1 MTNEVQTRA
10 SAIMIVEKARE
21 LHRYHINSGH
31 FRDVRGVYRGTH
43 VPTAL
48 AVRESPA
55 AVAAAVAREAALEL
69 LAAKAL
75 ADRGLVSPETMDA
88 LRPEKVVDAASLQGM
103 LDALI
108 DVGRAVD
115 ALPASGEEI
124 GA

>member
-1 MTNEVQTRA
+1 MNSELQYRVA
-10 SAIMIVEKARE
+10 AIAIVEKSRKQ
-21 LHRYHINSGH
+21 HRYHVASAC
-31 FRDVRGVYRGTH
+31 FRDVRSVYRGTH

-48 AVRESPA
+48 AVRECPA

-88 LRPEKVVDAASLQGM
+88 LRPEKVVDAASLQKM
-103 LDALI
+103 LDAL
-108 DVGRAVD
+108 VEVERVVD
-115 ALPASGEEI
+115 ALPESGEEV

>member
-1 MTNEVQTRA
+1 MNSEVQNRA
-10 SAIMIVEKARE
+10 SAIVVVEKARKQ
-21 LHRYHINSGH
+21 HRYHINSGH
-31 FRDVRGVYRGTH
+31 FRDVRGIYRGTH

-88 LRPEKVVDAASLQGM
+88 LRPENVKDAASLQRM

-108 DVGRAVD
+108 EVERAVD
-115 ALPASGEEI
+115 ALPESGKEVC
-124 GA
+124 A

>member
-1 MTNEVQTRA
+1 MNSEVQNRA
-10 SAIMIVEKARE
+10 SAIVVVEKARKQ
-21 LHRYHINSGH
+21 HRYHVASAC

-48 AVRESPA
+48 AVRECPA

-88 LRPEKVVDAASLQGM
+88 LRPENVKDAASLQRM

-108 DVGRAVD
+108 EVERAVD
-115 ALPASGEEI
+115 ALPESGKEVC
-124 GA
+124 A

>member
-1 MTNEVQTRA
+1 MNSDLQCRVAGIT
-10 SAIMIVEKARE
+10 IVEKARRR
-21 LHRYHINSGH
+21 HGYHINSGH
-31 FRDVRGVYRGTH
+31 FRDSRGVYRGTH

-48 AVRESPA
+48 AVRECPA

-88 LRPEKVVDAASLQGM
+88 LRPENVVDAASLQRT

-108 DVGRAVD
+108 EVERAVD
-115 ALPASGEEI
+115 ALPESGKEVC
-124 GA
+124 A